1 MAPGTGPGV
10 DQGLERRDVR
20 IDDFEELVG
29 PRLGR
34 AGEAWSTPVPV
45 ARVGVRAGAR
55 RPFLRDLLPVLHP
68 IHSRSKIP
76 DASLS
81 AIRRQFLTRLGTN
94 RGQLRR
100 GCSTS
105 WGAVGAG
112 HQMLGRKRRGAIG

>member
-10 DQGLERRDVR
+10 DQGLERRHVR

-29 PRLGR
+29 PRMGR

-55 RPFLRDLLPVLHP
+55 RPFLHELLPVLHP

-81 AIRRQFLTRLGTN
+81 AIRRRVFTRVGTN
-94 RGQLRR
+94 RRKNMNGR
-100 GCSTS
+100 STF
-105 WGAVGAG
+105 WGGAG
-112 HQMLGRKRRGAIG
+112 TG